1 MNFPFIQLLLLVIA
15 LSVDAFAAS
24 FVYGTDRVKI
34 PAASVFVITALST
47 GILVLFLLLGRWF
60 GSLIPVRAT
69 SVLCFLIL
77 FILGFVKLFDSTIK
91 SLIKKTEFYERR
103 VCFSFSHMNFILT
116 VYADPSAANEE
127 DVAVLS
133 PLEALSLGLAL
144 SLDSAAAGFGA
155 GMMVTHLP
163 LTIFLSLALNTA
175 AVLLGSVLGRTIAS
189 RSSFDLSWLSGLLLI
204 GLAIGKLY
212 L

>member
-1 MNFPFIQLLLLVIA
+1 MNFPFIQLFLLVIA

-47 GILVLFLLLGRWF
+47 GILVLFLLLGQWF
-60 GSLIPVRAT
+60 GSMIPAGAT
-69 SVLCFLIL
+69 SILCFLIL
-77 FILGFVKLFDSTIK
+77 FILGLVKLFDSTIK
-91 SLIKKTEFYERR
+91 TLIKKTEFYERR
-103 VCFSFSHMNFILT
+103 VCFSISHMNFILT
-116 VYADPSAANEE
+116 VYADPSAANGE

-163 LTIFLSLALNTA
+163 LTILFSLVLNTA
-175 AVLLGSVLGRTIAS
+175 AVLVGSTLGRTIAN
-189 RSSFDLSWLSGLLLI
+189 RSSLDLSWLSGLLLI
-204 GLAIGKLY
+204 GLAIGKL